1 MAEDLGYAGRE
12 TDAAGMARVIW
23 TREALADLAA
33 IRAYIAQ
40 FDPDA
45 AARFAARLIEAG
57 EGLADFPR
65 KGPEID
71 DGLRRWSLVRPYA
84 IRYLID
90 SDAVYILDIVHR
102 ARADRA

>member
-1 MAEDLGYAGRE
+1 MAQI
-12 TDAAGMARVIW
+12 IW

-45 AARFAARLIEAG
+45 AARFAVRLIEAG

-71 DGLRRWSLVRPYA
+71 DGLRRWSLVRPYS

-90 SDAVYILDIVHR
+90 GDAVYIIDIVHG
-102 ARADRA
+102 ARDKTA